1 MRTVGGSAVT
11 AAQSL
16 VAEPLLNARD
26 VARMLSVPVKRVYEL
41 GIPAVR
47 ISTRSLR
54 WRLSDVQKWI
64 EGRIKR

>member
-1 MRTVGGSAVT
+1 MRTVGGSAV
-11 AAQSL
+11 AEAESL
-16 VAEPLLNARD
+16 AAEPLLTARD
-26 VARMLSVPVKRVYEL
+26 VARMLSVPGKRVYEL

-54 WRLSDVQKWI
+54 WRLSDVQQWI

>member
-11 AAQSL
+11 ATESL